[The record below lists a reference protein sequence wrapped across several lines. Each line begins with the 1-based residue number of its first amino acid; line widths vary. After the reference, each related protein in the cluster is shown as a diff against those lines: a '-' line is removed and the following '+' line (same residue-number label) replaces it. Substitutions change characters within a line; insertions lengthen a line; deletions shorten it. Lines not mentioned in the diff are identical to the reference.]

1 MRIKPPPHTLL
12 IPTIPTTIPIAKTPR
27 PLLLP
32 PPFFFLLPNL
42 NNPRTLTSTAPLL
55 KKGGKQDSKRT
66 VPHNAA
72 IALAHS
78 HSQSGDGNDDPEAPS
93 EAAAIDAFDFT
104 DYKAA
109 IERAHEHLR
118 GQLGT
123 IRAAGGGGGRRGSAE
138 EIEGARV
145 WLGGGGSG
153 GGKGKSGGRGKK
165 EEEGEEGEEARV
177 VKLGDVASVVA
188 RGRNVGVL
196 VGEKKVRFFFIYF
209 FLLLS
214 YSLTLTL
221 HEPPHPKEERPL
233 NLKTHQSAPETDPL
247 LPRLP
252 PLHKLHHLAQ
262 RPPDHSRRRAP
273 RDHRVAGGGQE
284 AGRPTGRGG
293 AVRAPGGAG
302 RAAEEAPA
310 DGVGEA
316 GRAGRAV
323 PGGEGEGEDQ

>member
-123 IRAAGGGGGRRGSAE
+123 IRASGGGGGRRGSAE

-145 WLGGGGSG
+145 WLGG
-153 GGKGKSGGRGKK
+153 KGGGRGKKK

-196 VGEKKVRFFFIYF
+196 VGEKKVRFLFYL
-209 FLLLS
+209 FLLL
-214 YSLTLTL
+214 
-221 HEPPHPKEERPL
+221 
-233 NLKTHQSAPETDPL
+233 L
-247 LPRLP
+247 LL
-252 PLHKLHHLAQ
+252 LLLYTNT
-262 RPPDHSRRRAP
+262 
-273 RDHRVAGGGQE
+273 
-284 AGRPTGRGG
+284 PTQKKNDR
-293 AVRAPGGAG
+293 
-302 RAAEEAPA
+302 
-310 DGVGEA
+310 
-316 GRAGRAV
+316 
-323 PGGEGEGEDQ
+323 